1 MQPSTFEKIM
11 VRKLPGH
18 TYLHFTP
25 SNEVERRFQVMY
37 KLCSEGYQPFPDF
50 WVTLDHYCWKF
61 MRNTDHPEQDIS
73 HCRFLDPT
81 DHLNGL
87 ACLLGCTPYISK
99 QQQQK
104 KKQNQPWVWYIQL
117 GEEMGALPAISDF
130 QKSTESKWSQVT
142 TFLLSLGQS
151 WGTIK

>member
-99 QQQQK
+99 QQQK
-104 KKQNQPWVWYIQL
+104 KKKTNHEYGIYNL
-117 GEEMGALPAISDF
+117 GKRWA
-130 QKSTESKWSQVT
+130 
-142 TFLLSLGQS
+142 LSLPYLTYRNLLRVNGPKWLHFFLVLDKAEGQ
-151 WGTIK
+151 